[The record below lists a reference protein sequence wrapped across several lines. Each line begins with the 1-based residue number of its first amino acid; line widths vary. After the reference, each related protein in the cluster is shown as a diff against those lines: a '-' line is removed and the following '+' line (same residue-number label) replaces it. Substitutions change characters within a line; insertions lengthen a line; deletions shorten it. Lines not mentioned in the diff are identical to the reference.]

1 MANFYTLA
9 FIGLLIQWMKIKM
22 KEKPEVIMEKLSEL
36 VEGNFETALHEEA
49 VTTEIV
55 VTAFFNS
62 SVEVKKKPYT
72 FQVM

>member
-1 MANFYTLA
+1 
-9 FIGLLIQWMKIKM
+9 M